1 MIFAGRYLE
10 DGRTLS
16 DYNIQM
22 ESMLHLVKRLR
33 GGGCGIQFNS
43 LTNEVTGDTVSAEE
57 TELNKHT
64 FVSPGVNF
72 VGRCDNNE
80 CRIYNEKQFFKKG
93 FGTFL
98 VNKEVFMQTCIVC

>member
-1 MIFAGRYLE
+1 
-10 DGRTLS
+10 
-16 DYNIQM
+16 
-22 ESMLHLVKRLR
+22 MLHLVKRLR

>member
-1 MIFAGRYLE
+1 MLFAGNQLE

-16 DYNIQM
+16 GYYIQK
-22 ESMLHLVKRLR
+22 ESTLHLVLRLR
-33 GGGCGIQFNS
+33 GGGGIQFNS
-43 LTNEVTGDTVSAEE
+43 LTNEVTGDTVIAEE

-64 FVSPGVNF
+64 FVSKGVNF